1 MGANE
6 FVKHIKLVIS
16 DIDGTLVTGTGVIS
30 PATRREITR
39 IMAAGV
45 HFGVAS
51 GRPTPRV
58 RDVLEGLGVTIPIIS
73 SNGAIIEDLATG
85 EIVHSRHLEHVLAR
99 QALAIIADYN
109 IRCSFIDTAA
119 GWCYWTGSRDLPDR
133 LAWVV
138 AELEATRIEDLDRFF
153 AGAPVVRKIVVA
165 GDERELAR
173 LEATVASLDGV
184 FVTSSWQGNREILV
198 AGADKANAAKI
209 LAARLEIDS
218 EQVLAIGDHRND
230 LELITWAGTG
240 VAMGNAEPELKAVA
254 DWVTASNEEDGV
266 ALALERFVPR

>member
-1 MGANE
+1 M
-6 FVKHIKLVIS
+6 KPIKLVIS
-16 DIDGTLVTGTGVIS
+16 DIDGTLVTGTGIIS

-39 IMAAGV
+39 ILAAGV

-85 EIVHSRHLEHVLAR
+85 EIVHSRHLEHELAR
-99 QALAIIADYN
+99 QALAIIAGYN
-109 IRCSFIDTAA
+109 IRCSFIDTAT
-119 GWCYWTGSRDLPDR
+119 GWWYWTGTRGLPNR
-133 LAWVV
+133 LALLV
-138 AELEATRIEDLDRFF
+138 AELEAPRIDDLDQFF
-153 AGAPVVRKIVVA
+153 AGAPVVRKIVVG
-165 GDERELAR
+165 GDEPELAR
-173 LEATVASLDGV
+173 LEAAVVLLDGV

-209 LAARLEIDS
+209 LAARLDIDS

-230 LELITWAGTG
+230 LELITWAGIG

-254 DWVTASNEEDGV
+254 DWITASNEDDGV
-266 ALALERFVPR
+266 ALALQRFVPR